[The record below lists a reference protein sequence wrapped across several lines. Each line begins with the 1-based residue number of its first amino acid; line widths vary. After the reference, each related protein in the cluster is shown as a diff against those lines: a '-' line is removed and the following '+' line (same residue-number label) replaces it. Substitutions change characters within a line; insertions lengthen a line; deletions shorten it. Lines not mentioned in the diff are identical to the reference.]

1 MTRHATKR
9 KRRTVSRDRRLE
21 RLFAERDRLLL
32 AWQRNTA
39 EIAGLSH
46 FGQLLDV
53 LVRPDRDEGLVRWRR
68 RSE

>member
-1 MTRHATKR
+1 MTRRPTKR
-9 KRRTVSRDRRLE
+9 KSRVGSRDRRLA

-39 EIAGLSH
+39 EIAGLSTL
-46 FGQLLDV
+46 GALLDV
-53 LVRPDRDEGLVRWRR
+53 LVRPGVDEGLVRWRR